1 MILAEKN
8 FSTTLQICWMCNASK
23 GAADISMVFT
33 DTRENA
39 RWRTTYYQDKPWDL
53 EPPYGQLIGFDL
65 KMVVGDL
72 LHVYNLGIAR
82 DVIGCSLKT
91 IIKDNVVFH
100 AGDINERFRAATL
113 SLRDFARAH
122 GHSLKLKKLTKNKI
136 QWESKKYPEFK
147 GSGSDAHVTSIWL
160 ESVITPF
167 ADQYSDLLTLLWS
180 TNHAMRLLYNGDRFL
195 SMPERQTVRVLGKV
209 FQQTYM
215 RLANEALAQHQLM
228 WRVKPKT
235 HLYDHLCECRFARN
249 PSYYST
255 WMDEDWLKKV
265 SKSMKL
271 VSSKTAQNRVLE
283 RWLLSI
289 PVNLKKM
296 MAETPPS

>member
-1 MILAEKN
+1 
-8 FSTTLQICWMCNASK
+8 MCNASK

-195 SMPERQTVRVLGKV
+195 SARTSNGPCTGKSFSTNLHETGQWGVGAASVDVVGETQNPSLWPLMWMPICSQPFILQYLDGW
-209 FQQTYM
+209 
-215 RLANEALAQHQLM
+215 RLAQKSEQIHETGQFQNG
-228 WRVKPKT
+228 PK
-235 HLYDHLCECRFARN
+235 
-249 PSYYST
+249 
-255 WMDEDWLKKV
+255 
-265 SKSMKL
+265 
-271 VSSKTAQNRVLE
+271 
-283 RWLLSI
+283 
-289 PVNLKKM
+289 
-296 MAETPPS
+296 